1 MDLLSYAAAAAGAY
15 LLGSFPSGVV
25 LARLRGNVDIL
36 NQGSKRTG
44 ATNVLRTMGWKA
56 AAPVFA
62 LDFVKGMLAVAAAR
76 LISGGD
82 PYADVAAGLAA
93 LLGHNYS
100 LFIRFHGGRGVTT
113 GLGAVLVISPIAW
126 VITVAIG
133 LGIVARTRYV
143 SLGSVV
149 GAGLVP
155 LFMLALVLAAGQPFP
170 HLMFGLLG
178 GAFVIVSHKDNID
191 RLLRGTE
198 RKLGERA

>member
-1 MDLLSYAAAAAGAY
+1 MNLVSYAAVAAAAY

-36 NQGSKRTG
+36 NQGSKKTG

-62 LDFVKGMLAVAAAR
+62 MDFVKGMLAVAAAR
-76 LISGGD
+76 LITGGD
-82 PYADVAAGLAA
+82 PSADVIAGLAA

-100 LFIRFHGGRGVTT
+100 LFIRFRGGRGVTT
-113 GLGAVLVISPIAW
+113 GLGAVAIISPVAML
-126 VITVAIG
+126 ITLAVA
-133 LGIVARTRYV
+133 LLIVARTRYV

-155 LFMLALVLAAGQPFP
+155 FSLLALVIAAGQPFP

-178 GAFVIVSHKDNID
+178 GAFVIVSHKDNIN
-191 RLLRGTE
+191 RLLHGTE

>member
-1 MDLLSYAAAAAGAY
+1 MNLLSFVAVAVAAY

-36 NQGSKRTG
+36 NKGSKRTG

-62 LDFVKGMLAVAAAR
+62 MDFVKGILAVAAAR
-76 LISGGD
+76 IISGGD
-82 PYADVAAGLAA
+82 PYADVIAGLAA

-100 LFIRFHGGRGVTT
+100 LFIRFRGGRGVTT
-113 GLGAVLVISPIAW
+113 GLGAVAVISPVALLVAA
-126 VITVAIG
+126 VIGVV
-133 LGIVARTRYV
+133 IVARTRYV

-149 GAGLVP
+149 GAGMVP
-155 LFMLALVLAAGQPFP
+155 LALLPLVLAAGQPFP

-178 GAFVIVSHKDNID
+178 SAFIIASHRDNIG
-191 RLLRGTE
+191 RLLHGTE